1 MREDYFTNTPEDA
14 GRYEEMRAETDAA
27 ADRPTLAEVDGD
39 DGMSWP
45 KAFDAWD
52 AHEMDEARERLAL
65 RPGGIS
71 MTLQYK
77 VSRDLGIVTVY
88 PANLP
93 SGVNREAFAVDMDE
107 SDLILMLHD
116 LRTGTRAELAGS

>member
-52 AHEMDEARERLAL
+52 AHEMDEAQQRLDSAHASGEYCIEWVGVDL
-65 RPGGIS
+65 APDGPD
-71 MTLQYK
+71 K
-77 VSRDLGIVTVY
+77 VYACVECG
-88 PANLP
+88 
-93 SGVNREAFAVDMDE
+93 
-107 SDLILMLHD
+107 
-116 LRTGTRAELAGS
+116 RTHRQCDTR